1 MDRTAWQWRWKGEAE
16 VSRRSAVL
24 VALGSLLLLTWLTVT
39 LRAPVIESDLAER
52 VHRSLVTHGIS
63 ELAILVDGRDV
74 VIGGEIAGDL
84 DPDRIGRI
92 AGETWGVR
100 TVNIDGLQRQASPL
114 DPQDPLNARFETQR
128 IMRLGGD
135 LSNPLDAPACQ
146 GMLARIASDGTLR
159 FEVDGASPLPESY
172 PLLNDLAAVAYQC
185 PGTRLVIGGHT
196 DAGEDREF
204 QLRLSAARARA
215 VERFFQ
221 LAGIPGERL
230 QSVAFGDSQPV
241 ASNSSAAGRAANRR
255 ITFDV
260 LPLE

>member
-1 MDRTAWQWRWKGEAE
+1 M
-16 VSRRSAVL
+16 SRRTAVL
-24 VALGSLLLLTWLTVT
+24 VALGSLLLLTWLTVA
-39 LRAPVIESDLAER
+39 LRAPAIEADLAER
-52 VHRSLVTHGIS
+52 VDRSLATHGIS
-63 ELAILVDGRDV
+63 ELDIQVDGRDV
-74 VIGGEIAGDL
+74 ALGGEISGAL

-114 DPQDPLNARFETQR
+114 DPQDPLNPRFETQR
-128 IMRLGGD
+128 IMPLGGD
-135 LSNPLDAPACQ
+135 LTNPLDAPACQ
-146 GMLARIASDGTLR
+146 GMMARIASDGTLR
-159 FEVDGASPLPESY
+159 FEVDGASPMLESY

-185 PGTRLVIGGHT
+185 PDTRVVIGGHT
-196 DAGEDREF
+196 DAAEDREF
-204 QLRLSAARARA
+204 KLQLSAARARA
-215 VERFFQ
+215 VERFFL

-230 QSVAFGDSQPV
+230 QSVAFGDSQPL